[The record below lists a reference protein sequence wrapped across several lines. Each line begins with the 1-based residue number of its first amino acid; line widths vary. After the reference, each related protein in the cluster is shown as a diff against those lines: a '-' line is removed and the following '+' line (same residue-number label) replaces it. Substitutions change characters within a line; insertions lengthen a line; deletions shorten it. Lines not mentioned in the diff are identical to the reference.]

1 MARMSRIPFGVWP
14 RAVSLAKRLGLP
26 ATHLTETTK
35 EKLRQTVAKI
45 ERLEEEKKEVA
56 EQIKEIYA
64 EAKAFGFDVKALRQV
79 IRLRKVEKA
88 DREEQ
93 EMMLELYL
101 MATGDA

>member
-1 MARMSRIPFGVWP
+1 MEDA
-14 RAVSLAKRLGLP
+14 A

-35 EKLRQTVAKI
+35 EKLRQTVSKI

-56 EQIKEIYA
+56 EQIKDIYA

>member
-1 MARMSRIPFGVWP
+1 MDDA
-14 RAVSLAKRLGLP
+14 A

-79 IRLRKVEKA
+79 IRLRKVDKA

-93 EMMLELYL
+93 EMVLELYL
-101 MATGDA
+101 LATGDA

>member
-1 MARMSRIPFGVWP
+1 MEDA
-14 RAVSLAKRLGLP
+14 A

-35 EKLRQTVAKI
+35 EKLRQTVSKI

-101 MATGDA
+101 LATGDA

>member
-1 MARMSRIPFGVWP
+1 MEDSA
-14 RAVSLAKRLGLP
+14 

-35 EKLRQTVAKI
+35 EKLRQTVGKI

-56 EQIKEIYA
+56 EQIKEVYA

-79 IRLRKVEKA
+79 IRLRKVDKA

-101 MATGDA
+101 LATGDA

>member
-1 MARMSRIPFGVWP
+1 MDDA
-14 RAVSLAKRLGLP
+14 A

-45 ERLEEEKKEVA
+45 ERLEEEKKE
-56 EQIKEIYA
+56 EIYA

-79 IRLRKVEKA
+79 IRLRKVDKA

-101 MATGDA
+101 LATGDA

>member
-1 MARMSRIPFGVWP
+1 MLDDEQDS
-14 RAVSLAKRLGLP
+14 VST
-26 ATHLTETTK
+26 ATVHGSQ
-35 EKLRQTVAKI
+35 LRSIVERI

-56 EQIKEIYA
+56 EQIKDIYA

>member
-1 MARMSRIPFGVWP
+1 MTFMEDA
-14 RAVSLAKRLGLP
+14 A

-35 EKLRQTVAKI
+35 EKLRQTVSKI

-56 EQIKEIYA
+56 EQIKDIYA

>member
-1 MARMSRIPFGVWP
+1 MDDA
-14 RAVSLAKRLGLP
+14 A

-35 EKLRQTVAKI
+35 EKLRQTVGKI
-45 ERLEEEKKEVA
+45 ERLEEEKKEIS
-56 EQIKEIYA
+56 EQIKEVYA

-79 IRLRKVEKA
+79 IRLRKVDKA

-101 MATGDA
+101 LATGDA

>member
-1 MARMSRIPFGVWP
+1 MEDAS
-14 RAVSLAKRLGLP
+14 

-35 EKLRQTVAKI
+35 EKLRQTVSKI

-56 EQIKEIYA
+56 EQIKDIYA